1 MRSTDPK
8 PANPTCATC
17 RHEVVRGLPFLPF
30 IKSQWCGHPLAL
42 DRVTGRADTP
52 CALMRGSPAGRGDP
66 KALCGAQ
73 GRNWEA
79 REPERTLGSLWPEG
93 AMDIIREGA
102 PLTLAEVREVP
113 GVKSSHV
120 DPVTTIVQRMKPR

>member
-1 MRSTDPK
+1 MTK
-8 PANPTCATC
+8 PANPTCKDC
-17 RHEVVRGLPFLPF
+17 RHECVRGLPFLPF
-30 IKSQWCGHPLAL
+30 IKGQWCAHPLAL

-79 REPERTLGSLWPEG
+79 RERL
-93 AMDIIREGA
+93 
-102 PLTLAEVREVP
+102 VP
-113 GVKSSHV
+113 VV
-120 DPVTTIVQRMKPR
+120 QLPDPVTAIVQRFKPR